1 MIAPIIHTPR
11 LTLRPHV
18 AIDLDAAF
26 AMWSD
31 PIVTRFIGGKP
42 STYQQTWSRVMT
54 YAGHWALL
62 GFGYW
67 AVEETATGTFVGECG
82 FADFKR
88 DIAPSMQGVPEL
100 GFAFAPAFHGKGYA
114 TEAVTA
120 VVAWADANLEAKRT
134 VCLVSPENHPSLR
147 VVEKRGYR
155 AFEETLF
162 GGVPT
167 LFFERVK
174 RDLL

>member
-1 MIAPIIHTPR
+1 MIAPIVRTPR

-18 AIDLDAAF
+18 ATDLDAAF

-54 YAGHWALL
+54 YTGHWALL

-67 AVEETATGTFVGECG
+67 AVEEAATGAFIGECG

-100 GFAFAPAFHGKGYA
+100 GFAFSPAVHGKGYA

-120 VVAWADANLEAKRT
+120 AIAWIDANRKAKRT
-134 VCLVSPENHPSLR
+134 VCLVSPENHPSRR
-147 VVEKRGYR
+147 VVEKHGYR

-167 LFFERVK
+167 MFFERVK
-174 RDLL
+174 NGQL